1 MFVTNTPVYDGAEK
15 LLIDFLMRIDA
26 TRTEALV
33 LCLKRDVFTEA
44 LNNREDLRV
53 VVKALPE
60 PREFIGYWT
69 MFARFRPH
77 VIVFVN
83 GELGLFP
90 WQAYAAGR
98 LGGTGGWSRS
108 SI

>member
-1 MFVTNTPVYDGAEK
+1 LPRHLPGKTRIVFVTNTPVYGGAEK
-15 LLIDFLMRIDA
+15 HLIDFLMRIGA

-60 PREFIGYWT
+60 PRGFIGHWT

-90 WQAYAAGR
+90 WRQP
-98 LGGTGGWSRS
+98 L
-108 SI
+108 